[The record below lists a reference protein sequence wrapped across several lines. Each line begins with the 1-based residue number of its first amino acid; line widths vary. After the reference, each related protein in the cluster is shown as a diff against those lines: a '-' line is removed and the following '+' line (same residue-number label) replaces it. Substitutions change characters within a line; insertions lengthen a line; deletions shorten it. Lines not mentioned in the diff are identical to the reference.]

1 MARAKGILEN
11 LHGRLDN
18 NTTICHRNGKAFTR
32 PAHIRQPHRLSREQL
47 PIRER
52 QSHNNALWRALKA
65 TKQVYFEGENT
76 AYNCFMSVNRESPVP
91 FLTKQHYY
99 WNTALLLPDMY
110 LSFGPLLPVSYQLGD
125 VDGQPALLTD
135 LSANDLRHLAAPDTY
150 GSPKDFALLLYV
162 LHQRLLPQ
170 QTGEEWAQLSI
181 TVEPL
186 TKHDFTTVPSTILSP
201 YKNPKGT
208 LALVSPRFSDP
219 MLGFGI
225 VRLQAGHASTQRV
238 VTRCT
243 YYERFTTE
251 EALQAAADSYG
262 GLTTNDTYLNPKSR

>member
-1 MARAKGILEN
+1 MARVKGILEN
-11 LHGRLDN
+11 LHGQLDN
-18 NTTICHRNGKAFTR
+18 STTICHRNGKAFTR
-32 PAHIRQPHRLSREQL
+32 PAHIRQPRRLSREQL

-52 QSHNNALWRALKA
+52 QSHNNALWRALKT

-110 LSFGPLLPVSYQLGD
+110 LSVGPLPPVIYQLGD

-135 LSANDLRHLAAPDTY
+135 LTTTDLRHLAVPDELA
-150 GSPKDFALLLYV
+150 SPKDFALLLYV

-181 TVEPL
+181 SVEPL
-186 TKHDFTTVPSTILSP
+186 TKSDFTTVPSTIHSP

-208 LALVSPRFSDP
+208 LALVAPRFADP

-225 VRLQAGHASTQRV
+225 VRLQNGHASTQRV
-238 VTRCT
+238 ITQCA

-262 GLTTNDTYLNPKSR
+262 GLTGNDTFLKP

>member
-1 MARAKGILEN
+1 MAKAKGILEN
-11 LHGRLDN
+11 LHGRLDS

-32 PAHIRQPHRLSREQL
+32 PAHIRQPRRLTREQL
-47 PIRER
+47 PVREQ

-110 LSFGPLLPVSYQLGD
+110 LSFGHLPPVSYQLGD

-135 LSANDLRHLAAPDTY
+135 LTANDLRHLAAPDRAST
-150 GSPKDFALLLYV
+150 PKDYTLLLYV
-162 LHQRLLPQ
+162 LYQKLLPQ
-170 QTGEEWAQLSI
+170 QKGEEWAQLRI

-186 TKHDFTTVPSTILSP
+186 TKDDFTTVPSTILSP

-208 LALVSPRFSDP
+208 LALVAPRFADP

-225 VRLQAGHASTQRV
+225 VRLQNGHASPQRV

-251 EALQAAADSYG
+251 EAIQAAADSYG
-262 GLTTNDTYLNPKSR
+262 GFTDKDIFLKP